1 MKPFFETPH
10 CESCNSRLSNVF
22 CNLDDEQLK
31 ELDVEKACNIYKKG
45 QLIFFEGN
53 KPQGLFCIN
62 RGKVKIFQTGIEG
75 KEQILR
81 LAKEGD
87 ILGYRTLISGGSYSA
102 SAMAMDDSSICMV
115 PKKTFFDLLQAN
127 SELSTRVMQLLSQDL
142 KDAEHRITELAQKPV
157 RERVAETILMLRE
170 FYGLETDNQTINA
183 LISRDDIANIT
194 GTATETAIRVLSDFK
209 SEKMIDLKGK
219 KIRVLNGNLL
229 LKAANVYD

>member
-87 ILGYRTLISGGSYSA
+87 ILGYRTLISGGSY
-102 SAMAMDDSSICMV
+102 
-115 PKKTFFDLLQAN
+115 
-127 SELSTRVMQLLSQDL
+127 
-142 KDAEHRITELAQKPV
+142 
-157 RERVAETILMLRE
+157 
-170 FYGLETDNQTINA
+170 
-183 LISRDDIANIT
+183 
-194 GTATETAIRVLSDFK
+194 
-209 SEKMIDLKGK
+209 
-219 KIRVLNGNLL
+219 
-229 LKAANVYD
+229 